1 MQTTIGQNRLKHA
14 IQGRRKQVG
23 FWLTLATPTATEI
36 IAGAGFDW
44 MLIDMEHAANEL
56 PDIVHHLRAAISGG
70 GAEPVVRIPQNEP
83 IMVKRLLDCGARS
96 IMFPYVQNGEEA
108 RLAVA
113 ATRYPPH
120 GIRGFAGGSRATSY
134 GRIAGYADGASD
146 EICVI
151 VQVETPA
158 AIDAIPEIGAV
169 DGVDCIFIGPN
180 DLAANMGFLGRSS
193 APEVKEAVLE
203 GLRRIQATGK
213 CAGLLNYDE
222 ADAKAM
228 FEAGFGLIAVGGDTG
243 TLARGAER
251 IARAF
256 AGG

>member
-1 MQTTIGQNRLKHA
+1 MQTTMRPNRLKHA
-14 IQGRRKQVG
+14 IQERRKQVG

-36 IAGAGFDW
+36 VAGAGFDW

-56 PDIVHHLRAAISGG
+56 PDVVHHLRAAISGG
-70 GAEPVVRIPQNEP
+70 DAEPVVRIPENEP
-83 IMVKRLLDCGARS
+83 ILVKRLLDCGARS
-96 IMFPYVQNGEEA
+96 IMFPYVQTTEEA
-108 RLAVA
+108 RQAVMS
-113 ATRYPPH
+113 TRYPPH

-134 GRIAGYADGASD
+134 GRVAGYADRASND
-146 EICVI
+146 ICVI

-158 AIDAIPEIGAV
+158 AMDAIPEIGAV
-169 DGVDCIFIGPN
+169 EGVDCIFIGPN
-180 DLAANMGFLGRSS
+180 DLAANMGFLGKAN
-193 APEVKEAVLE
+193 APEVRQAVLE
-203 GLRRIQATGK
+203 GLKRIQATGK

-228 FEAGFGLIAVGGDTG
+228 FEAGFGMIAVGGDTG

-256 AGG
+256 AAG